1 MSFKELM
8 QKIFPLP
15 AKSSKK
21 HFKKLE
27 VSLNDIT
34 EADKKA
40 YVALDEF
47 KNKYSNDIDE
57 ITDDIETISKNILKT
72 ESDIQ
77 RFSNSLKEIYEE
89 ASKGAS
95 VSEENSQE
103 LKEISKS
110 IADRFGKLY
119 YHINQIESNM
129 ICDTYYVHKFEK
141 NIIMKAF
148 GDVKKDEDFEKKFLK
163 LIKNLDKES
172 VDTLITIFNRIEKI
186 YWAPENVHL
195 DLYTQEEKKKLRELK
210 ENFTD
215 KIMKISSGL
224 YYYDGFYL
232 PANQFEDSVF
242 YYKHGIDSLKTLD
255 KIRGKNIIDAGGYI
269 GDSILILS
277 PLTDKK
283 VYSFEAVSQSYELM
297 QKTIELNNIKNAVPV
312 KKALGEKDETMEII
326 IAGSSSTVEN
336 RYGMDDKKREKVEC
350 ITLDEFVDEHKLDVG
365 MIKVDIEGAEQSFLK
380 GAKKTIREQKPTLLI
395 SIYHNLDDL
404 MAIKPIIEEWNL
416 GYKFRIYRPVI
427 KKIVA
432 ETLLI
437 AETE

>member
-1 MSFKELM
+1 MSIKEFF

-15 AKSSKK
+15 AKSSKNHFRK
-21 HFKKLE
+21 LESSVNDIKEADNKTYESLVEFKK
-27 VSLNDIT
+27 N
-34 EADKKA
+34 
-40 YVALDEF
+40 
-47 KNKYSNDIDE
+47 YSSV
-57 ITDDIETISKNILKT
+57 IETIYEKIAKND
-72 ESDIQ
+72 SDIKSL
-77 RFSNSLKEIYEE
+77 SNSLKEISEKI
-89 ASKGAS
+89 AKNVSA
-95 VSEENSQE
+95 SEENSRE
-103 LKEISKS
+103 LNNISLD
-110 IADRFGKLY
+110 IANRFGKLY
-119 YHINQIESNM
+119 YHTNEIESNM

-148 GDVKKDEDFEKKFLK
+148 GDIKRDEAFEQKFLK
-163 LIKNLDKES
+163 LTKNLDKES
-172 VDTLITIFNRIEKI
+172 IDTLVRIFNRIEKI

-224 YYYDGFYL
+224 YYYDGYYL

-242 YYKHGIDSLKTLD
+242 YYKHGIDTLKTLD
-255 KIRGKNIIDAGGYI
+255 KIRDKNIIDAGGYI

-283 VYSFEAVSQSYELM
+283 IYSFEAVSNSYELM
-297 QKTIELNNIKNAVPV
+297 QKTIELNNIRNAVPV
-312 KKALGEKDETMEII
+312 KKALGDKDEIKEII

-336 RYGMDDKKREKVEC
+336 RYGMDDKKKEKVEC
-350 ITLDEFVDEHKLDVG
+350 ITLDEFVDEHKLDIG
-365 MIKVDIEGAEQSFLK
+365 MIKVDIEGAEQSFLR
-380 GAKKTIREQKPTLLI
+380 GAKKTISEQKPTLLI

-404 MAIKPIIEEWNL
+404 MMVKPLIEEWNL

-437 AETE
+437 AEAE